1 MSARNEEV
9 DMETERELELVALE
23 LEGPDR
29 PGESYLAAV
38 GRITNAWMTARDVIA
53 ADTPP
58 PEPDP
63 ENMTDAADVT
73 SEWVPVVEDPRHPF
87 WRRLREQEQVS
98 QQQRDSQQ

>member
-1 MSARNEEV
+1 MDLER
-9 DMETERELELVALE
+9 ERELELMALE

-29 PGESYLAAV
+29 PGETYLATA
-38 GRITNAWMTARDVIA
+38 GRITNAWTTAREVIA

-63 ENMTDAADVT
+63 ENVTEQADVT

-87 WRRLREQEQVS
+87 WQNLREQEQLS
-98 QQQRDSQQ
+98 EQERDSQH